1 MAWVLD
7 LDGVIWLGGKPI
19 QGSVEAVK
27 RLDSEGEQ
35 LLFVTNFSALRKT
48 EMEAKLN
55 DFGLDATNRVITS
68 AMAAASLIEPG
79 ERVLVCGGPGVTE
92 AVQARGA
99 EAIDPSNHFD
109 RNSSVDAVVVG
120 FHKNFDF
127 DRLAV
132 CARALH
138 QTARLITTNTDP
150 TYPTADGLLPGNG
163 SITAAVATAGKV
175 DAVVAGKPH
184 QPVAKMIMRHLGKSA
199 PAVNDIVVGDLP
211 STDGLLANELNFRF
225 GLVLSGVTDANT
237 ALKLNPQP
245 NIVSADLASLVNQVL
260 G

>member
-7 LDGVIWLGGKPI
+7 LDGVIWLGDQPI
-19 QGSVEAVK
+19 EGSIEAVK

-35 LLFVTNFSALRKT
+35 ILFVTNFSAMRKN

-55 DFGLDATNRVITS
+55 DFGLEATDRVITS
-68 AMAAASLIEPG
+68 AMAAASLVEPG

-92 AVQARGA
+92 AVEARGA
-99 EAIDPSNHFD
+99 EAIDPSHPFD
-109 RNSSVDAVVVG
+109 QNISVDAVVVG

-127 DRLAV
+127 NRLAV

-138 QTARLITTNTDP
+138 QDARLITTNIDP
-150 TYPTADGLLPGNG
+150 TYPTVDGLLPGNG

-184 QPVAKMIMRHLGKSA
+184 QPVAQLIMRYLGISEA
-199 PAVNDIVVGDLP
+199 ATNDIVVGDLP
-211 STDGLLANELNFRF
+211 STDGLLATELNFRF
-225 GLVLSGVTDANT
+225 GLVLSGVTNANT
-237 ALKLNPQP
+237 ALKLDPQP
-245 NIVSADLASLVNQVL
+245 DMVCPDLASLVSQVL